1 MLISLRNL
9 IEKLIYIL
17 TFFHWY
23 SFLFFLIFYSAK
35 HVLLVDLG
43 EMESMREARNA
54 PRWKNDEHLSA
65 VADRMFRAASGRVV
79 AAPPFQEK

>member
-1 MLISLRNL
+1 MN
-9 IEKLIYIL
+9 IYIL
-17 TFFHWY
+17 TFFSLVLF
-23 SFLFFLIFYSAK
+23 SFFFNLLFSAK